1 MCGSGSAI
9 GHRHAVGRAQG
20 GAHEPR
26 YGRSVIETERLQLRR
41 CRSSDVAAVMAYRG
55 RPDVARHLSAGVWTA
70 AKAESELRA
79 YEQAPFTGPG
89 DELVLLAETR
99 DTADVVG
106 EVGLVW
112 VREDPRTA
120 EIGYVFN
127 PEFGGRGLA
136 TEAVSGL
143 VQAAFTSFD
152 FDRVVATTD
161 EDNTT
166 SRALCERLGM
176 QLLSTSISS
185 DGRHV
190 SECTYVIA
198 R

>member
-1 MCGSGSAI
+1 MS
-9 GHRHAVGRAQG
+9 
-20 GAHEPR
+20 
-26 YGRSVIETERLQLRR
+26 
-41 CRSSDVAAVMAYRG
+41 YRG
-55 RPDVARHLSAGVWTA
+55 RPDVARHLSAGVWTTA
-70 AKAESELRA
+70 RAESELRA
-79 YEQAPFTGPG
+79 YEQATFTAPG

-99 DTADVVG
+99 DTAAVVG

-112 VREDPRTA
+112 VSEEPRTA

-143 VQAAFTSFD
+143 VHAAFTSFD

-161 EDNTT
+161 EDNAT

-185 DGRHV
+185 DGRHI